1 MKNILQGLR
10 TLNLLEQN
18 LKLRAQNHLQIV
30 SNIANSPNP
39 DYKAFEMVL
48 DGALQSLAGN
58 KPSVSM
64 SITNQRHLTPAGSGS
79 MDTEVDLR
87 PQAIEIEEQ
96 MTRLVQNHLSYN
108 ASVEI
113 LSRKL
118 RQLKLAME
126 GR

>member
-1 MKNILQGLR
+1 MKSILQGLK
-10 TLNLLEQN
+10 TFNLLEQN
-18 LKLRAQNHLQIV
+18 LKLRARNHLQIV

-48 DGALQSLAGN
+48 DGALQSLDGN
-58 KPSVSM
+58 KPNVSM
-64 SITNQRHLTPAGSGS
+64 SITNQRHLTPAGS
-79 MDTEVDLR
+79 MDAGVELR

-96 MTRLVQNHLSYN
+96 MIRLVQNHLSYN